1 MTGTGPTFGEPGR
14 LTPEELQLATR
25 NHGLPLEAL
34 RYPITPPGLHYLL
47 IHYDVPAVD
56 PDAWVLEIGG
66 RVGRRL
72 RLTLAD
78 LRSRPRER
86 LAVTLECAGNGRA
99 LMEPRPLSQPWL
111 QEAVGTAEW
120 GGTAL
125 WPLLAEAGLD
135 PGADE
140 VVFTG
145 LDRGMEGGSEQA
157 YARALPLDEARRAEV
172 LLVDEMNGS
181 PLPPQHGAPVRL
193 VVPGWYGM
201 ASVKW
206 LSTIEVV
213 RGPFTGYQNRQSY
226 RLRQDP
232 DEPGSPLTRIAPRAL
247 MVPPGIPDF
256 FTRRRIVPPGPV
268 LLTGR
273 AWSGRAPVERVEVSI
288 DGGATWAP
296 ATLDPPALGPW
307 AWRSWSF
314 EWRPAGPGEVA
325 LACRAIDVVGATDA
339 PTWSV
344 GGYANPAPH
353 RVEVTVQG

>member
-1 MTGTGPTFGEPGR
+1 MRAGPTFGEPGR

-34 RYPITPPGLHYLL
+34 RYPITPPGLHYTL

-56 PDAWVLEIGG
+56 PDAWALEVGG
-66 RVGRRL
+66 RVERPL

-99 LMEPRPLSQPWL
+99 LMEPRALSQPWL

-120 GGTAL
+120 GGTSL
-125 WPLLAEAGLD
+125 WPVLAEAGID
-135 PGADE
+135 TTADE

-145 LDRGMEGGSEQA
+145 QDRGVERGLEQA
-157 YARALPLDEARRAEV
+157 YARSLSLDQARRPEV
-172 LLVDEMNGS
+172 LLVDEMNGQ
-181 PLPPQHGAPVRL
+181 PLPPQHGAPLRL

-206 LSTIEVV
+206 LSDIEVI
-213 RGPFTGYQNRQSY
+213 GGAFDGFQQRQQY

-232 DEPGSPLTRIAPRAL
+232 REPGEPLERMLPRAL

-256 FTRRRIVPPGPV
+256 FTRRRVVRPGPV
-268 LLTGR
+268 TLAGR
-273 AWSGRAPVERVEVSI
+273 AWSGRAPIERVEVSV
-288 DGGATWAP
+288 DGGATWAA
-296 ATLDPPALGPW
+296 ATLDPPDLGPW
-307 AWRSWSF
+307 AWQSWSF
-314 EWRPAGPGEVA
+314 EWTAEPGDVV
-325 LACRAIDVVGATDA
+325 LACRATDGAGATDA
-339 PTWSV
+339 PPWNV
-344 GGYANPAPH
+344 GGYANPEPH
-353 RVEVTVQG
+353 RVPVTVLD